1 MIRERKYKL
10 YKKWF
15 KLGFEHRK
23 QNGFNPNHYHDIDTS
38 YRLKYP
44 YKCTFRERLPWNV
57 HWTYLGYLDG
67 YNAANPFNCHETIY
81 NIDIRKIWNARLEH
95 KKITKAEYYIYRPH
109 EEVSDELAEL
119 LDKKY
124 GFDGGVYYKDEPWWE
139 DSYE

>member
-1 MIRERKYKL
+1 MVISERKYKI

-15 KLGFEHRK
+15 KLGFEHQK
-23 QNGFNPNHYHDIDTS
+23 QNGFNPNSYHDIDTS
-38 YRLKYP
+38 YHLKYP
-44 YKCTFRERLPWNV
+44 YKCTFKERLPWNV
-57 HWTYLGYLDG
+57 YWTYSGYLDG
-67 YNAANPFNCHETIY
+67 YNVANPFDCHETIY

-109 EEVSDELAEL
+109 EEVPDELAEM

-139 DSYE
+139 ELP